1 LQRGDTESAVTKIRA
16 ILAIV
21 KGMEDERLIVSQLV
35 RVAIVNIGVAAT
47 WEFLQSP
54 KVTDEQLAALQ
65 REWTDAEY
73 LRGGENALL
82 MERAMCEAAGARM
95 RQSSDEFRQ
104 NARMYSSGS
113 SSAGLSGWVDHA
125 ANSAVMKT
133 KESMWRFA
141 WSDPDELK
149 MLRGQQI
156 ILGAIRARRTN
167 QVFATALRQQETGLA
182 ALGVHAQSDS
192 EKSSYGI
199 DENVSSMMSQSLV
212 SIQRVP
218 QRIFRIVV
226 ARQIVITAIA
236 LKRYQLRHGVY
247 PPELAALAPEF
258 AAEIIDDPMD
268 GKPLRYHLNSDGT
281 YVLYSVGDDGKDD
294 GGDVSPSTPSKTT
307 TWLQGR
313 DWVWPLPAS
322 GDEVKT
328 FYAKE
333 AAINASETNFVK

>member
-1 LQRGDTESAVTKIRA
+1 
-16 ILAIV
+16 
-21 KGMEDERLIVSQLV
+21 
-35 RVAIVNIGVAAT
+35 
-47 WEFLQSP
+47 
-54 KVTDEQLAALQ
+54 
-65 REWTDAEY
+65 
-73 LRGGENALL
+73 
-82 MERAMCEAAGARM
+82 
-95 RQSSDEFRQ
+95 
-104 NARMYSSGS
+104 
-113 SSAGLSGWVDHA
+113 
-125 ANSAVMKT
+125 
-133 KESMWRFA
+133 
-141 WSDPDELK
+141 

-167 QVFATALRQQETGLA
+167 QAFATALRQQETGLA

-294 GGDVSPSTPSKTT
+294 GGDVSPSTPSKTA

-322 GDEVKT
+322 GDEVKK

-333 AAINASETNFVK
+333 AATNASETNFVK